1 MSPEEVSIRDG
12 DRVTMNFTSD
22 SPIEIH
28 VHGHDLEREVEPG
41 ERSELSFE
49 ATVAAPAF
57 RFLLQPAMPLGGQR
71 VAPCAPGPPFPR
83 SRRESPHLQPGHR
96 GAHRDL

>member
-28 VHGHDLEREVEPG
+28 GHDLEREVEPG
-41 ERSELSFE
+41 ERTELSFE
-49 ATVAAPAF
+49 ATGAAPAGGRPPGF
-57 RFLLQPAMPLGGQR
+57 GVAGEPESERCRKTNRHRRRAFLQAMVLHEQ
-71 VAPCAPGPPFPR
+71 
-83 SRRESPHLQPGHR
+83 
-96 GAHRDL
+96 